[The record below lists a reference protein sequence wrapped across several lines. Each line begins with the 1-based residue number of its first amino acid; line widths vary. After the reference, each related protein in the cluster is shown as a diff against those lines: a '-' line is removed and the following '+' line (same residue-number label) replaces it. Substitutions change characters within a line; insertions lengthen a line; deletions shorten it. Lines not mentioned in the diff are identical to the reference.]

1 MARAR
6 RAKLCNTTLFI
17 PVGRRDQEFRWSGQI
32 FACYAYNTDQSTVK
46 ASASTSLKRLPRM
59 VTTEKGGAIRVSVAS
74 LNSVHR
80 LEVAFINI

>member
-1 MARAR
+1 MRNPRYNALAEH
-6 RAKLCNTTLFI
+6 T
-17 PVGRRDQEFRWSGQI
+17 E
-32 FACYAYNTDQSTVK
+32 YNTDQSTVK